1 MGGSSW
7 QVGGWGWGEVGPE
20 GGGFCCEEDWLSG
33 RVACGED
40 LGVLS
45 PDGEGV
51 GAVLRQF
58 EVGEEYE
65 ETLLLARSN
74 PPVAGSRDR
83 EVSRVVG
90 RLKNSQAW
98 SRPVNAVGRFAAGR

>member
-1 MGGSSW
+1 M
-7 QVGGWGWGEVGPE
+7 
-20 GGGFCCEEDWLSG
+20 
-33 RVACGED
+33 
-40 LGVLS
+40 
-45 PDGEGV
+45 

-58 EVGEEYE
+58 EVGEEDE